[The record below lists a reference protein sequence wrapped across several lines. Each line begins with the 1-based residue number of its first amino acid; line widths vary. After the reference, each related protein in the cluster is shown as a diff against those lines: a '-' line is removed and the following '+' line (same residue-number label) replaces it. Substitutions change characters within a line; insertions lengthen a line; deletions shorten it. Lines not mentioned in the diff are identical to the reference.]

1 MKRVLSVGQC
11 VPDQAAIERM
21 LSGNFEVT
29 VEKAATAEE
38 ALAAV
43 RAGGVD
49 LVLVNRKLDID
60 YSEGSEII
68 TAIKQDEATASIPV
82 MLITN
87 YPEHDEA
94 AVKLGAVS
102 GFGKA
107 SLSTPETIAKLA
119 EVLG

>member
-11 VPDQAAIERM
+11 VPDQAAIER
-21 LSGNFEVT
+21 LLNANFEVA

-38 ALAAV
+38 AIAAV
-43 RAGGVD
+43 QAGGVD

-60 YSEGSEII
+60 YSEGSDII
-68 TAIKQDEATASIPV
+68 TALKGDPETASVPI

-107 SLSTPETIAKLA
+107 SLAAPETIAKLSA
-119 EVLG
+119 VLS